1 MKKPMFKRMLI
12 MLMIVGAIFG
22 AIRGFQM
29 FVAGEMKKYL
39 AANGQPPATVT
50 AVEVK
55 RELWQQQLTAVGNL
69 RAVQG
74 VDISSEISGM
84 VKKVYFQSGDS
95 VKKGD
100 LLVELNSDEELA
112 QLQSLQ
118 ASRKLA
124 EITLGRDRQQLK
136 VHAISQAQLDA
147 SQAALTNAQAQALRQ
162 QAVIDK
168 KSIRAPFDG
177 RLGVSRI
184 NEGQFINPAEAIV
197 SLQNSQSLYVDFNL
211 PQKHVAEL
219 KVGQSISVY
228 STQEKDIRID
238 GFISAINAK
247 VDSNTRNVLVE
258 GKIDNQGGTLLPGMF
273 VNVSIHIGEPKSWLT
288 LPQTAISYNAYG
300 STLFIATKEKDSA
313 TDAKSVAQQ
322 VFVKTGDK
330 RGDQVAVLEGLS
342 EGDMVVTSGQLK
354 LKNGTPLIINNSVLP
369 ANEAAPKPQEH

>member
-1 MKKPMFKRMLI
+1 
-12 MLMIVGAIFG
+12 
-22 AIRGFQM
+22 
-29 FVAGEMKKYL
+29 
-39 AANGQPPATVT
+39 
-50 AVEVK
+50 
-55 RELWQQQLTAVGNL
+55 
-69 RAVQG
+69 
-74 VDISSEISGM
+74 
-84 VKKVYFQSGDS
+84 
-95 VKKGD
+95 
-100 LLVELNSDEELA
+100 
-112 QLQSLQ
+112 
-118 ASRKLA
+118 
-124 EITLGRDRQQLK
+124 